1 MTQENNKSIQDQ
13 IIDKFNEVEPI
24 LRGSAEEISL
34 IQDRAMREF
43 QEVEKEIKE
52 NLINNPSIAEED
64 LERIYLESI
73 EMAKNKIFEN
83 SAKEIKEVEEKYLKM
98 K

>member
-1 MTQENNKSIQDQ
+1 MTNETNKSIQDQ
-13 IIDKFNEVEPI
+13 IIEKLNEVEPM

-34 IQDRAMREF
+34 VQDRAMREF

-52 NLINNPSIAEED
+52 DLINNPSVPEED

-73 EMAKNKIFEN
+73 QLAKNKIFEN
-83 SAKEIKEVEEKYLKM
+83 TAKEIKEIEAKYLKM

>member
-1 MTQENNKSIQDQ
+1 MTQETNKSIQDQ

-34 IQDRAMREF
+34 VQDRAMREF
-43 QEVEKEIKE
+43 KEVEKEIKE
-52 NLINNPSIAEED
+52 NLINNPSVPEED

-73 EMAKNKIFEN
+73 ETAKKSIFEN
-83 SAKEIKEVEEKYLKM
+83 AAKEIKEIEAKYLKM

>member
-1 MTQENNKSIQDQ
+1 MTNETNKSIQDQ
-13 IIDKFNEVEPI
+13 IIEKFNEVEPM
-24 LRGSAEEISL
+24 LRESAEEISL
-34 IQDRAMREF
+34 AQDRAMREF

-52 NLINNPSIAEED
+52 DLINNPSVPEED

-73 EMAKNKIFEN
+73 QLAKNKIFEN
-83 SAKEIKEVEEKYLKM
+83 TAKEIKEIEAKYLKM